1 MRCITSLARK
11 YLDSDPL
18 GDVNSRAHF
27 FSVSM
32 ARSKQA
38 VFRNTRLPTTILGT
52 FEDKAYV
59 RELAYS
65 FGVEF

>member
-1 MRCITSLARK
+1 MSIAGRK
-11 YLDSDPL
+11 T
-18 GDVNSRAHF
+18 

-32 ARSKQA
+32 KRSKQA
-38 VFRNTRLPTTILGT
+38 VFRNTRPTTILGT

-65 FGVEF
+65 FGVEI